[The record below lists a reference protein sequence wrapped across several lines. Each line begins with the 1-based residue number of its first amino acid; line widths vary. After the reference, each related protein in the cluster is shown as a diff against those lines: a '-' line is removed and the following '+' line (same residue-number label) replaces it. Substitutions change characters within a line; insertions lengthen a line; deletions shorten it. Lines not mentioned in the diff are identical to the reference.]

1 MAVVQWSD
9 SLSVNVMQIDGQHQR
24 LVILINDLYDA
35 QQAHKGKDAVGMI
48 LAELTTYTVSHFST
62 EEKYFDQYGYPE
74 TLSHK
79 QEHKNFIGEVAQF
92 RKDFDD
98 GRACVSFKVM
108 NVLGDW
114 LKNHI
119 LGSDKKY
126 SSFFNTKGLK

>member
-9 SLSVNVMQIDGQHQR
+9 SLSVNVKQIDGQHQR

-35 QQAHKGKDAVGMI
+35 QQAHKGKDAVGKI

-74 TLSHK
+74 ALSHK
-79 QEHKNFIGEVAQF
+79 QEHKNFVGEVAQF

-108 NVLGDW
+108 NFLGDW